1 MTIIN
6 RVNGFRV
13 NAKTVKTNSFYG
25 YKGITEKEYGRIV
38 KKLNIENDFYD
49 LTDIKGNQVCISRGT
64 YDTVYT
70 IIIQ

>member
-13 NAKTVKTNSFYG
+13 NAKTIRTNSFYG

-38 KKLNIENDFYD
+38 KKIEHGERFLRPDRHQGQSGLHLQRN
-49 LTDIKGNQVCISRGT
+49 L
-64 YDTVYT
+64 
-70 IIIQ
+70 